1 MEKEATL
8 LSGDI
13 KKTYVS
19 YLIPTIVGML
29 TNSVYCIVDVMFVG
43 LCIGAQGLAAFN
55 IAMPVYTIYSSLG
68 LMLGVGGAVTIS
80 VLIGKGKKEQV
91 DKVFTLTVLCSA
103 LIGMGMSAYGL
114 LFPDAFARM
123 LGASPQLMQGVKDYL
138 QPLHCVALIYILNCT
153 MQVIIRADYNPK
165 LVMVAAVCGN
175 ATNILFDWLFVSVF
189 QWGLFGAAAATAL
202 GPCVAMSIWIFHYL
216 LKKNTFKFTKHFWD
230 FSLLQR
236 IFKNGVGTFILEL
249 SLGCVVIFFNIV
261 LLDVS
266 GQDAVA
272 VFAIISNIAY
282 VGKGIFNGISQAAQ
296 PMLSVNYGA
305 RKIKRVQATLRTALV
320 CALIFSL
327 GCYLL
332 ILIFPQPIIGFFI
345 SSSDAGL
352 IGHGVWAARIYFI
365 SFVFTAV
372 NTVLMY
378 YFQSVESIKVTT
390 MIALMRGLIFILLGL
405 AVFPKFL
412 GELGVWLTITFAE
425 VATLLITLPIKRK
438 LDKLLASEAVE

>member
-103 LIGMGMSAYGL
+103 LIGIVMSAYGL

-236 IFKNGVGTFILEL
+236 IFKNGVGTFILRSCRE
-249 SLGCVVIFFNIV
+249 
-261 LLDVS
+261 
-266 GQDAVA
+266 GQE
-272 VFAIISNIAY
+272 
-282 VGKGIFNGISQAAQ
+282 
-296 PMLSVNYGA
+296 
-305 RKIKRVQATLRTALV
+305 R
-320 CALIFSL
+320 
-327 GCYLL
+327 
-332 ILIFPQPIIGFFI
+332 
-345 SSSDAGL
+345 
-352 IGHGVWAARIYFI
+352 
-365 SFVFTAV
+365 
-372 NTVLMY
+372 
-378 YFQSVESIKVTT
+378 
-390 MIALMRGLIFILLGL
+390 RGLLQRRRG
-405 AVFPKFL
+405 
-412 GELGVWLTITFAE
+412 
-425 VATLLITLPIKRK
+425 R
-438 LDKLLASEAVE
+438 

>member
-1 MEKEATL
+1 MEKEQTL

-29 TNSVYCIVDVMFVG
+29 TNSIYCIVDVMFVG
-43 LCIGAQGLAAFN
+43 LCIGAQGLDAFN

-91 DKVFTLTVLCSA
+91 SQVLTMTVLCSA
-103 LIGMGMSAYGL
+103 LIGILMSAYGL

-123 LGASPQLMQGVKDYL
+123 LGASPELLQGVKDYL

-165 LVMVAAVCGN
+165 LVMCAAVCGN

-216 LKKNTFKFTKHFWD
+216 LKKNTFKFTKSFWD
-230 FSLLQR
+230 LSLFQR
-236 IFKNGVGTFILEL
+236 IIKNGAGTFILEL

-305 RKIKRVQATLRTALV
+305 RKIKRVQAALI

-332 ILIFPQPIIGFFI
+332 ILIFPRPIIGFFI
-345 SSSDAGL
+345 NSSDAGL
-352 IGHGVWAARIYFI
+352 IDHGVLAARIYFI

-425 VATLLITLPIKRK
+425 ATTLLITLPIRRR
-438 LDKLLASEAVE
+438 LDRMLVSESIE

>member
-1 MEKEATL
+1 M
-8 LSGDI
+8 
-13 KKTYVS
+13 
-19 YLIPTIVGML
+19 
-29 TNSVYCIVDVMFVG
+29 
-43 LCIGAQGLAAFN
+43 
-55 IAMPVYTIYSSLG
+55 
-68 LMLGVGGAVTIS
+68 
-80 VLIGKGKKEQV
+80 
-91 DKVFTLTVLCSA
+91 
-103 LIGMGMSAYGL
+103 
-114 LFPDAFARM
+114 
-123 LGASPQLMQGVKDYL
+123 KDYL

-305 RKIKRVQATLRTALV
+305 RKIKRVQATLKTALV

-405 AVFPKFL
+405 AVFPKLL

>member
-1 MEKEATL
+1 MGKEEAL
-8 LSGDI
+8 LNGDI
-13 KKTYVS
+13 KKTYIS

-80 VLIGKGKKEQV
+80 VLIGKGKKDQV
-91 DKVFTLTVLCSA
+91 NKVFTMTVLCSA
-103 LIGMGMSAYGL
+103 ILGVLMSMYGL
-114 LFPDAFARM
+114 LFPDAFAMM
-123 LGASPQLMQGVKDYL
+123 LGASPELLQGVKDYL
-138 QPLHCVALIYILNCT
+138 LPLHFVAVIYILNCT

-165 LVMVAAVCGN
+165 LVMIAAVCGN
-175 ATNILFDWLFVSVF
+175 ATNIFFDWLFVAVF

-202 GPCVAMSIWIFHYL
+202 GPCVAMSIWIFHYI
-216 LKKNTFKFTKHFWD
+216 LKKNTFKFTRGFFD
-230 FSLLQR
+230 FSLLTR

-261 LLDVS
+261 LLKVS
-266 GQDAVA
+266 TQDAVA

-296 PMLSVNYGA
+296 PMISVNYGA
-305 RKIKRVQATLRTALV
+305 RNMTRVRATLRTALIF
-320 CALIFSL
+320 AMLFSL
-327 GCYLL
+327 GCYVL
-332 ILIFPQPIIGFFI
+332 ILLFPGPIIGFFI
-345 SSSDAGL
+345 SGSEAYLLD
-352 IGHGVWAARIYFI
+352 HGVWAARIYFL

-405 AVFPKFL
+405 AVFPGLL
-412 GELGVWLTITFAE
+412 GETGVWITITFAE
-425 VATLLITLPIKRK
+425 LATLLITLPIKRK
-438 LDKLLASEAVE
+438 LDRMLQAEAIL

>member
-103 LIGMGMSAYGL
+103 LIGIVMSAYGL

-272 VFAIISNIAY
+272 VFAIISNID
-282 VGKGIFNGISQAAQ
+282 
-296 PMLSVNYGA
+296 YGA

>member
-1 MEKEATL
+1 M
-8 LSGDI
+8 
-13 KKTYVS
+13 
-19 YLIPTIVGML
+19 
-29 TNSVYCIVDVMFVG
+29 
-43 LCIGAQGLAAFN
+43 
-55 IAMPVYTIYSSLG
+55 
-68 LMLGVGGAVTIS
+68 
-80 VLIGKGKKEQV
+80 
-91 DKVFTLTVLCSA
+91 TVLCSA
-103 LIGMGMSAYGL
+103 LIGILMSAYGL

-123 LGASPQLMQGVKDYL
+123 LGASPELLQGVKDYL

-165 LVMVAAVCGN
+165 LVMCAAVCGN

-216 LKKNTFKFTKHFWD
+216 LKKNTFKFTKSFWD
-230 FSLLQR
+230 LSLFQR
-236 IFKNGVGTFILEL
+236 IIKNGAGTFILEL

-305 RKIKRVQATLRTALV
+305 RKIKRVQATLRTALI

-332 ILIFPQPIIGFFI
+332 ILIFPRPIIGFFI
-345 SSSDAGL
+345 NSSDAGL
-352 IGHGVWAARIYFI
+352 IDHGVWAARIYFI

-425 VATLLITLPIKRK
+425 ATTLLITLPIRRR
-438 LDKLLASEAVE
+438 LDRMLVSESIE